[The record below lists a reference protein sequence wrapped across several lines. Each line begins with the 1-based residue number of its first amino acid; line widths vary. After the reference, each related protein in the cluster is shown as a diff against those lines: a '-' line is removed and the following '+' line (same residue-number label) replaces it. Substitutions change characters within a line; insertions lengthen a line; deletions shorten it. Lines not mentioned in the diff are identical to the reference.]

1 MNGLDFPAISPII
14 FTIGPLAV
22 RWYSM
27 AYLFGILS
35 GWFLLKRNVRKNN
48 LKLTAE
54 NIEDLIFY
62 ITLGV
67 ILGGRLGYVLFYGQ
81 DTYWHH
87 PLQVFAIWH
96 GGMSFHGGILGVVL
110 ALWYFSHKIKYPF
123 LGLTDVVVLYAPIG
137 IFFGRLA
144 NFVNDELWGRP
155 TDVAWAVRFPNG
167 GYVPRHPSQLY
178 EAMTEGLL
186 MFLILNW
193 LWRYKSV
200 RDKVGTVSAVFAVLY
215 ALFRMSMEQFRQPD
229 AQLGFIFGTITMG
242 QILSFPLLVAGI
254 IVLWRNL
261 KPSK

>member
-1 MNGLDFPAISPII
+1 
-14 FTIGPLAV
+14 
-22 RWYSM
+22 M
-27 AYLFGILS
+27 AC
-35 GWFLLKRNVRKNN
+35 
-48 LKLTAE
+48 
-54 NIEDLIFY
+54 
-62 ITLGV
+62 
-67 ILGGRLGYVLFYGQ
+67 
-81 DTYWHH
+81 
-87 PLQVFAIWH
+87 
-96 GGMSFHGGILGVVL
+96 
-110 ALWYFSHKIKYPF
+110 
-123 LGLTDVVVLYAPIG
+123 
-137 IFFGRLA
+137 
-144 NFVNDELWGRP
+144 
-155 TDVAWAVRFPNG
+155 AVRFPNG